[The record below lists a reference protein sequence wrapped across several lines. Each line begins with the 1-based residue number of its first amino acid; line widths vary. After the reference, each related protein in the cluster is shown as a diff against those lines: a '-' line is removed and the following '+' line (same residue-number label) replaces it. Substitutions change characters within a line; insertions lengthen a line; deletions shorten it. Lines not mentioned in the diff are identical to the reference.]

1 MKKLKRSKIYLSY
14 LALAYLLVSCGYK
27 AASSKDENTNFSIQ
41 VPKIKGDNDGTM
53 VSMLIK
59 SLSQSP
65 HFTYVANQ
73 GRYILDVEVTS
84 ERDDTIGFQY
94 DHTRDGKL
102 IDRLVPSEARREVV
116 AKVTVFDTTTHENIG
131 TPFEVSVEVDY
142 DFSNFDTYR
151 DLSFSKQDGS
161 VDSSLSFSLGQLNT
175 KTDAKLDATETLY
188 QKLAGKIILG
198 LSALIAEH

>member
-1 MKKLKRSKIYLSY
+1 M
-14 LALAYLLVSCGYK
+14 VSCGYK